1 MNNLATQ
8 KRRKGQTFPSV
19 TPYIRG
25 KKIKSNYFLMPHGR
39 VPEPGTHKK
48 NALTTKN
55 TKDKPE
61 KAPQSPGKQHNK
73 STTATPGSGQL
84 PNTSPAL
91 GALVGLCAV
100 VPSSASDSAGWIEI
114 SDAEALGKICIDQNT
129 CARKYRLI
137 NNITGGR
144 LPHAIGNET
153 NPFTGELDGNCRTI
167 DNLHHCLVKNLKGGH
182 IRDLHFSKA
191 NITSTETA
199 GVAVCEMS
207 RGATISNILVTH
219 SNVMTSGDS
228 AGIAV
233 GSVDEG
239 KVINTLAVGCN
250 LNLTTSV
257 EPGKLR
263 EAGIGAGYSYNS
275 TVTHTTAKN
284 CMVETSDGAGR
295 AGIGVG
301 SSHKSIVT
309 GTKAINCT
317 VETKGSSSDAGIGA
331 GYNQGGIVTDTEA
344 VNCTVKTFGHQA
356 DAGIGAGENVASSII
371 FNSKP
376 VNIAVGNVTNTKAI
390 NCTVSTFY
398 KRAKDII
405 ASKANAGNA
414 GIGAGLNEG
423 NVANTTAFNCTV
435 TTDGIIGGKKGVT
448 NAGIGAGKNTG
459 MVTNTTAVNCN
470 VQTSDQQ
477 SHAGIGAGKNNN
489 GNIARTTVINSNVT
503 SPGKASITGGV
514 DPDICNVRVN
524 DILQVNTDQMKCSE
538 LLNADFCKNVD
549 PRLAKPNCQAP
560 DTLYGTDASLTC
572 PVTLTTPTPVAS
584 SGTAT
589 IAGIAV
595 GALFFVAAVGV
606 IGVYAYRL
614 YQRSATNDGGNRP
627 MPGHLGSEP
636 GPERPEHH
644 YDLPVSPELH
654 QELLSVRQEN
664 NATPPPRGAYY
675 TLGQQH
681 PDCPIYESLSSG
693 YLHIFDED
701 KTPVMID
708 GAGMTPKGSDS
719 TVAVINIS

>member
-1 MNNLATQ
+1 M
-8 KRRKGQTFPSV
+8 
-19 TPYIRG
+19 
-25 KKIKSNYFLMPHGR
+25 
-39 VPEPGTHKK
+39 
-48 NALTTKN
+48 
-55 TKDKPE
+55 
-61 KAPQSPGKQHNK
+61 
-73 STTATPGSGQL
+73 
-84 PNTSPAL
+84 
-91 GALVGLCAV
+91 
-100 VPSSASDSAGWIEI
+100 
-114 SDAEALGKICIDQNT
+114 
-129 CARKYRLI
+129 
-137 NNITGGR
+137 
-144 LPHAIGNET
+144 
-153 NPFTGELDGNCRTI
+153 
-167 DNLHHCLVKNLKGGH
+167 
-182 IRDLHFSKA
+182 
-191 NITSTETA
+191 
-199 GVAVCEMS
+199 
-207 RGATISNILVTH
+207 
-219 SNVMTSGDS
+219 
-228 AGIAV
+228 
-233 GSVDEG
+233 
-239 KVINTLAVGCN
+239 
-250 LNLTTSV
+250 
-257 EPGKLR
+257 
-263 EAGIGAGYSYNS
+263 
-275 TVTHTTAKN
+275 
-284 CMVETSDGAGR
+284 
-295 AGIGVG
+295 
-301 SSHKSIVT
+301 
-309 GTKAINCT
+309 
-317 VETKGSSSDAGIGA
+317 
-331 GYNQGGIVTDTEA
+331 
-344 VNCTVKTFGHQA
+344 
-356 DAGIGAGENVASSII
+356 
-371 FNSKP
+371 
-376 VNIAVGNVTNTKAI
+376 
-390 NCTVSTFY
+390 
-398 KRAKDII
+398 
-405 ASKANAGNA
+405 
-414 GIGAGLNEG
+414 
-423 NVANTTAFNCTV
+423 

-538 LLNADFCKNVD
+538 LLNADFCKNVA

-572 PVTLTTPTPVAS
+572 PVTLTTPTPVASSGTATITTPTPVASSGTATITTPTPVAS